1 MSSRDNL
8 LNDKKNCSFKEGD
21 VENVYYTDTIG
32 ACGDG
37 SLDVK
42 GRSGIRLK
50 VLDFR
55 HFSTLGSFEQ
65 VETVIVLR

>member
-1 MSSRDNL
+1 ML
-8 LNDKKNCSFKEGD
+8 LRGHVPE
-21 VENVYYTDTIG
+21 YG

-37 SLDVK
+37 SIDVK

-50 VLDFR
+50 ALDFR